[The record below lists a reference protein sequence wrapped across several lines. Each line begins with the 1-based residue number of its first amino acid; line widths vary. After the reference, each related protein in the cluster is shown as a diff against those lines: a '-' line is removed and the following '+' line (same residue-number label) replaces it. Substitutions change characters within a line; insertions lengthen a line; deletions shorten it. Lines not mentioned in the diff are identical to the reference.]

1 MNKRTARPWQST
13 GSGYSQPGNARPRT
27 ASIST
32 PWQLAQRCED
42 ECARDEESSFALLVV
57 EPGQDAAHAGRIPEV
72 LSNGLRRADVVAE
85 LGTNRY
91 AVLLSGAGRYDAGRV
106 ASRIRQSIPAD
117 IGVAVFPQ
125 DGATLAELVMAA
137 LASMGRSSELAS

>member
-1 MNKRTARPWQST
+1 MNKPTARPWQST
-13 GSGYSQPGNARPRT
+13 GSGYSQPGKARPKT
-27 ASIST
+27 ARIST

-57 EPGQDAAHAGRIPEV
+57 EPGQDADGERILEAM
-72 LSNGLRRADVVAE
+72 SNGLRRADVVSE

-91 AVLLSGAGRYDAGRV
+91 GVLLSGAGRYDAGRV

-125 DGATLAELVMAA
+125 DGANLAELVMAA
-137 LASMGRSSELAS
+137 LANMGRSSELAS